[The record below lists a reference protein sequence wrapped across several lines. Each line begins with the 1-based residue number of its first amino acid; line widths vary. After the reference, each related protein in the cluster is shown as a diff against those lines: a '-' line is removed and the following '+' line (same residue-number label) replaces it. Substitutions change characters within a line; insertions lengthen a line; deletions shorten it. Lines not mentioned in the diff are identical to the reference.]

1 MKVVI
6 ELQEAFSGH
15 YAVDKF
21 EASLNWI
28 YSDLMYAFKI
38 NTTVSGSYELELYQE
53 LMRAILNSY
62 QIDDDSDEEIDEV
75 FNLKKQVEKEKVEDG
90 YYSY

>member
-1 MKVVI
+1 LI
-6 ELQEAFSGH
+6 
-15 YAVDKF
+15 
-21 EASLNWI
+21 
-28 YSDLMYAFKI
+28 YAFKI